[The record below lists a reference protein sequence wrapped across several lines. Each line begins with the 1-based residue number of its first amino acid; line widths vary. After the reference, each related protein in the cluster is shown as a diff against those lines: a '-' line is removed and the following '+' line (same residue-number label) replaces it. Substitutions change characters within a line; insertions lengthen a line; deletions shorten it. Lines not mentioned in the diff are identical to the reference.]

1 MFKASRNGNASGTT
15 MAELTN
21 GTHGYDKSHAD
32 AVVKRFLA
40 YNDHRFQRTQG
51 ALSERQ
57 RVFLEVLPLLYHT
70 NHEKLPG
77 FVGGEC
83 PCGVARYSPSKDC
96 MRSAAT
102 ISSGFQYQQRRI
114 GNSQVKSLFI
124 MGSCGSLGHSGVS
137 DLDIWLCHEPS
148 INVAQL
154 KLLQQ
159 KASLIEEWA
168 DSFGLEVHFFLMD
181 AEKFTRGESNE
192 LGQEDCGSAQHH
204 LLLDEFYR
212 TSILIAGCYPL
223 WWLVPVES
231 ESLYGDFVYR
241 LLKQGFIDSQ
251 EVIDFGGVGDIPA
264 GEFVGAGMW
273 QLYKAIASPYK
284 SILKLFLTEAY
295 ASNHPKTM
303 PLSLDLK
310 QHIFDQTKSLDQLD
324 PYLLLHDKLE
334 SYLMARDEI
343 ARVEL
348 VRRCLYFKTNIPMG
362 GSNRRKHWKRDVLKP
377 LIDSWGWTEGFLT
390 HLDNRSQ
397 WHVNFVV
404 DERKTLVNEL
414 IHSYK
419 FLSKFGREHYSET
432 VLTAE
437 DMTLLGHK
445 LYATFDRKP
454 GKIDFINPG
463 ISKDIQEEKLS
474 LHLDRQHIR
483 RRIPQMNWKL
493 FTGIARPESAQH
505 AIKKSTSL
513 IELLAWCHVNQIM
526 AKGTNIVLYQGRQQS
541 NEYELKEIINTFF
554 QMPLPTEIEPN
565 FNRPPVLKKITIYI
579 NVFVDPMSHYTRK
592 GIHKISNQTDSLG
605 YSALKENLVLTID
618 QLVYNSWREVLA
630 TRYEGQ
636 NSLLRVIEDY
646 LMSYPPGSIELP
658 PEVQVHCFCTT
669 RASAISARVKGVLDE
684 IRQCFYQNKIGQRR
698 RYVLQVANQF
708 HLIQISHGRP
718 VIYHF
723 EKASLL
729 CKQLAKP
736 QPYYSQI
743 VLDSHALVGTI
754 LKLACENT
762 KPGYLQVYYLKQ
774 DRHAH
779 IYVIDERGSLIQWRT
794 PIYNEAALINPINQF
809 LRQVEYRQNRHR
821 HKQSESPSERPIEY
835 YEVMLP
841 TKDIGM
847 HLRPIRPNDSLG
859 KGRYFDV
866 HAQVDLDAQNHISFT
881 LYCDEDEFSHAEF
894 GADVYKA
901 LVARLVS
908 LREHKKPYPVYITD
922 LVIADRLHDRNNKHV
937 LQTASYLDYKHKLE
951 KRLNSALQE
960 LYPDS

>member
-1 MFKASRNGNASGTT
+1 MASGTT
-15 MAELTN
+15 MAEITSRS
-21 GTHGYDKSHAD
+21 HGYDSSHAD
-32 AVVKRFLA
+32 EVVKRFLA
-40 YNDHRFQRTQG
+40 YNEHRFQRTQMT
-51 ALSERQ
+51 LSERQ
-57 RVFLEVLPLLYHT
+57 RILLEVLPLLYHI

-96 MRSAAT
+96 IRSAVT
-102 ISSGFQYQQRRI
+102 ISTGFRYQQRRI
-114 GNSQVKSLFI
+114 GSDQVKSLFI
-124 MGSCGSLGHSGVS
+124 MGSCGSLGHSGGS
-137 DLDIWLCHEPS
+137 DLDIWLCHQP
-148 INVAQL
+148 NMNQGQL
-154 KLLQQ
+154 DQLQQ
-159 KASLIEEWA
+159 KASLIELWA
-168 DSFGLEVHFFLMD
+168 ESLGLEVHFFLMD
-181 AEKFTRGESNE
+181 AEKFMRGDSNE

-231 ESLYGDFVYR
+231 EYMYDDFVCR
-241 LLKQGFIDSQ
+241 LQKQGFINSDH
-251 EVIDFGGVGDIPA
+251 VIDFGGVGDIPA

-284 SILKLFLTEAY
+284 SILKLFLTETY
-295 ASNHPKTM
+295 ASTHPKTM

-310 QHIFDQTKSLDQLD
+310 QHIFNETKALDQLD

-334 SYLMARDEI
+334 KYLIERGEI
-343 ARVEL
+343 SRVEL
-348 VRRCLYFKTNIPMG
+348 VRRCLYFKANIPMG
-362 GSNRRKHWKRDVLKP
+362 QTIRRKHWKRELLKP
-377 LIDSWGWTEGFLT
+377 LIDLWGWTEGFLA
-390 HLDNRSQ
+390 HLDNRPQ

-404 DERKTLVNEL
+404 EERKTLVNEL

-419 FLSKFGREHYSET
+419 FLSQFGREHHAET

-454 GKIDFINPG
+454 GKIDFINPS

-474 LHLDRQHIR
+474 LHLERQHIR
-483 RRIPQMNWKL
+483 RRIPQMSWKL

-526 AKGTNIVLYQGRQQS
+526 AKGTNIVLYQGRQKS

-554 QMPLPTEIEPN
+554 QMPLPTKIEPN
-565 FNRPPVLKKITIYI
+565 FNRPPVPKQITLFI
-579 NVFVDPMSHYTRK
+579 NVFVDPMSHFTRK

-646 LMSYPPGSIELP
+646 LMSYPPGSIEPP

-684 IRQCFYQNKIGQRR
+684 IRQCFYLNKMGHRR

-708 HLIQISHGRP
+708 HLIQMSRGRP

-743 VLDSHALVGTI
+743 LLDSHALVGTI
-754 LKLACENT
+754 IKRVCENS

-774 DRHAH
+774 DRYAH
-779 IYVIDERGSLIQWRT
+779 VYVIDERGSLIQWRT
-794 PIYNEAALINPINQF
+794 PMYNEAALINPINQF

-821 HKQSESPSERPIEY
+821 YKKFKSPSERPIEY
-835 YEVMLP
+835 YEVVLP
-841 TKDIGM
+841 AKDEAM
-847 HLRPIRPNDSLG
+847 HLRPIRPNNELCKD
-859 KGRYFDV
+859 RYFDV
-866 HAQVDLDAQNHISFT
+866 HAQLDFDAQNHLSFT
-881 LYCDEDEFSHAEF
+881 LYCNQDEFTHAEY
-894 GADVYKA
+894 GADVYTA
-901 LVARLVS
+901 LVERLVS
-908 LREHKKPYPVYITD
+908 LREDKKPYPVYITD
-922 LVIADRLHDRNNKHV
+922 LVIADRLHDRNHKHV

-951 KRLNSALQE
+951 KRLNLALQV